1 MTAELQSGD
10 LAMRPF
16 AVAVTLALAASTTFA
31 EPPKKG
37 AAKLPP
43 GYAWETNF
51 EQAKLKAAEA
61 GKLLYID
68 FYTDW

>member
-1 MTAELQSGD
+1 
-10 LAMRPF
+10 MRPL
-16 AVAVTLALAASTTFA
+16 VATLTLALAASVTLA

-37 AAKLPP
+37 GPAKLPP
-43 GYAWETNF
+43 GYTWETNF
-51 EQAKLKAAEA
+51 DQAKLKAAEA